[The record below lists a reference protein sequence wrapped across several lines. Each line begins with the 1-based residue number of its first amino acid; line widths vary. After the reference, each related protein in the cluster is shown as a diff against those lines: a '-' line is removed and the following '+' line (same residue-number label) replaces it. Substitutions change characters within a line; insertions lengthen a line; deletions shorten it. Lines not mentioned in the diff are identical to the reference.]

1 MPARQKI
8 IQENS
13 YVQRIDF
20 SGGHILFNMN
30 ADKDKGL
37 ESIEVYDLSGKQV
50 KRVKFVQTYCE
61 TNFSLRLESLE
72 IESPNGNA
80 SETYSFTYKGDCP
93 PRDTRSIDKWGYY
106 NGRNNSTLV
115 PTVTTYVSVRNY
127 PLIGYSALVTV
138 PGGDRNPDEE
148 AMQRGIL
155 TSVTYPT
162 GGRTEF
168 SYEAHRY
175 IDDNGKSRM
184 AGGLRIKQIRDIAGD
199 GKILYR
205 NFSYSTY
212 SSTINGGGVRT
223 VIPQDSSY
231 PPDTMALYY
240 RETNCAE
247 FGGTLPS
254 LLATYK
260 ERVWMD
266 NMMVSLIS
274 DAGSSVNYPY
284 VFETRSSDAAGNHT
298 IGLTVHAY
306 VIVPDRPMQVK
317 KTNLIYDDRQEW
329 RSGVKTGETVYK
341 HGTDGMLQKVSE
353 VQSDY
358 SNDYDFGSDSTA
370 IRQRYVYRSWRPYGL
385 DDFHV
390 PEQYKEISYI
400 TTTLSQGRR
409 RPRLV
414 NETVI
419 GDNGSVTKLRHLLM
433 TLVAMSVKRKKML
446 ACRNI
451 RTGLP
456 HTPILRTRQGVYIQR
471 CPPPE

>member
-1 MPARQKI
+1 
-8 IQENS
+8 
-13 YVQRIDF
+13 
-20 SGGHILFNMN
+20 
-30 ADKDKGL
+30 
-37 ESIEVYDLSGKQV
+37 
-50 KRVKFVQTYCE
+50 
-61 TNFSLRLESLE
+61 
-72 IESPNGNA
+72 
-80 SETYSFTYKGDCP
+80 
-93 PRDTRSIDKWGYY
+93 
-106 NGRNNSTLV
+106 
-115 PTVTTYVSVRNY
+115 
-127 PLIGYSALVTV
+127 
-138 PGGDRNPDEE
+138 
-148 AMQRGIL
+148 
-155 TSVTYPT
+155 
-162 GGRTEF
+162 
-168 SYEAHRY
+168 
-175 IDDNGKSRM
+175 
-184 AGGLRIKQIRDIAGD
+184 
-199 GKILYR
+199 
-205 NFSYSTY
+205 
-212 SSTINGGGVRT
+212 
-223 VIPQDSSY
+223 
-231 PPDTMALYY
+231 
-240 RETNCAE
+240 
-247 FGGTLPS
+247 
-254 LLATYK
+254 
-260 ERVWMD
+260 
-266 NMMVSLIS
+266 
-274 DAGSSVNYPY
+274 
-284 VFETRSSDAAGNHT
+284 
-298 IGLTVHAY
+298 
-306 VIVPDRPMQVK
+306 MQVK